1 MIFRQLFERESSTYA
16 YLIAPHP
23 GGEALLLDPVKSEL
37 RQYLLRLPNPK
48 QMDVAVPANLAC
60 GAA

>member
-1 MIFRQLFERESSTYA
+1 VRSKQA
-16 YLIAPHP
+16 Y
-23 GGEALLLDPVKSEL
+23 VEL
-37 RQYLLRLPNPK
+37 MQGLRLPNPK